1 MKTWLAAQWQCEQQN
16 QAYVMVSIVA
26 LQGSSPR
33 GVGSKIIVTE
43 NNQFDSIGGGHLEYK
58 AIAQARQMLS
68 HG

>member
-43 NNQFDSIGGGHLEYK
+43 NSMQGSYCG
-58 AIAQARQMLS
+58 
-68 HG
+68 